1 MQIVVANNATMAVS
15 SYVSYMKQQGFNKN
29 NLIKSK
35 NAMLRFVNGFINR
48 AISGKTDDEPVWR
61 TCYWRD
67 GYTPMTWYFTFY
79 VLPQQD
85 LVLIVSFYSQEGSPN
100 VNENRQVVR
109 LNESQ
114 LRRMIEECLICVL
127 TENNKKTVGEYTV
140 INGSPWGGH
149 PHGLEH
155 KGKVIDVRMYDR
167 NGEEYKENFET
178 YGLFRRVD
186 NMKFFYAKIVPIE
199 GTKET
204 KWVEITRKDVPKII
218 LDDFKTINP
227 QEHEPFLPF

>member
-48 AISGKTDDEPVWR
+48 EISGKTDDEPVWR

-79 VLPQQD
+79 ILPQQD

-114 LRRMIEECLICVL
+114 LRGMIEKHLKKVL
-127 TENNKKTVGEYTV
+127 NEMREPVGKIGEFE
-140 INGSPWGGH
+140 IIDGSWGTYRCDSLKDFE
-149 PHGLEH
+149 PFN
-155 KGKVIDVRMYDR
+155 DVRMYYSDEHTYCLMR
-167 NGEEYKENFET
+167 REDNGT
-178 YGLFRRVD
+178 
-186 NMKFFYAKIVPIE
+186 FFFAEIVPAPE
-199 GTKET
+199 LGKNET
-204 KWVEITRKDVPKII
+204 KFEPKRPSEVPNKI
-218 LDDFKTINP
+218 LRDA
-227 QEHEPFLPF
+227 QELLCNLKNGM

>member
-48 AISGKTDDEPVWR
+48 EISGKTDDEPVWR

-79 VLPQQD
+79 ILPQQN

-100 VNENRQVVR
+100 VNENRQVIR

-114 LRRMIEECLICVL
+114 LRGMIEKHLNRILNEYYKPV
-127 TENNKKTVGEYTV
+127 EHNK
-140 INGSPWGGH
+140 
-149 PHGLEH
+149 
-155 KGKVIDVRMYDR
+155 
-167 NGEEYKENFET
+167 
-178 YGLFRRVD
+178 
-186 NMKFFYAKIVPIE
+186 
-199 GTKET
+199 
-204 KWVEITRKDVPKII
+204 EITLNNGAKVKSLVTLEDKGGGVYEIWEDDGCYVCCDMNYYRNNDDYHPMYIFPELLKALKD
-218 LDDFKTINP
+218 
-227 QEHEPFLPF
+227 LPSLPIQ

>member
-79 VLPQQD
+79 ILPQQN

-100 VNENRQVVR
+100 VNENRQVIR

-114 LRRMIEECLICVL
+114 LRGMIEKHLKKVLNEIC
-127 TENNKKTVGEYTV
+127 EPVG
-140 INGSPWGGH
+140 
-149 PHGLEH
+149 
-155 KGKVIDVRMYDR
+155 KIDESNEIKYEIEE
-167 NGEEYKENFET
+167 GEEYSPYKYYPIGSHKFWSNDGKTERKSIVTLQEPASKQCCHIAEDDHCYVLFNGEGLKDKNCEMIT
-178 YGLFRRVD
+178 YIFPEAFKAL
-186 NMKFFYAKIVPIE
+186 
-199 GTKET
+199 
-204 KWVEITRKDVPKII
+204 KD
-218 LDDFKTINP
+218 
-227 QEHEPFLPF
+227 LPLL

>member
-79 VLPQQD
+79 ILPQQN

-100 VNENRQVVR
+100 VNENRQVIR

-114 LRRMIEECLICVL
+114 LRGMIEKHL
-127 TENNKKTVGEYTV
+127 KKILNEMREPVGKIGEFE
-140 INGSPWGGH
+140 IIDGSWGTYRCESLKDFE
-149 PHGLEH
+149 PFN
-155 KGKVIDVRMYDR
+155 DVRMYYSDEHTYCLMR
-167 NGEEYKENFET
+167 REDNGT
-178 YGLFRRVD
+178 
-186 NMKFFYAKIVPIE
+186 FFFAEIVPAPE
-199 GTKET
+199 LGKNET
-204 KWVEITRKDVPKII
+204 KFEPKRPSEVPNKILRDAKNYLHNSPI
-218 LDDFKTINP
+218 FEK
-227 QEHEPFLPF
+227 